1 MATDPVPEPLTNQEV
16 RDEKEVRFENV
27 ATAASTRNVAEM
39 PPALPPAEQNRKL
52 NEAAA
57 KIGRTAG
64 KTTASVRELPR
75 RASDAAEETRATGAN
90 KMDELRD
97 RVSQAAGQAQ
107 QSVSEAYERAK
118 TQATRS
124 YNQAR
129 RQTADTLVAAR
140 SRARHLMHE
149 YPFHVIATAAAIGFV
164 AGVLLRIWRSSRY
177 E

>member
-16 RDEKEVRFENV
+16 REENEARFENT
-27 ATAASTRNVAEM
+27 ATTASARNIAEM
-39 PPALPPAEQNRKL
+39 PPALPPAEQNRRL

-64 KTTASVRELPR
+64 RTTASVRELPR
-75 RASDAAEETRATGAN
+75 RASDVTEETKATGAS

-97 RVSQAAGQAQ
+97 RVSQAADQAQ
-107 QSVSEAYERAK
+107 QRVSEAYDRAK
-118 TQATRS
+118 TQATRT

-129 RQTADTLVAAR
+129 RQTADTFVAAR
-140 SRARHLMHE
+140 SRARHVMHE
-149 YPFHVIATAAAIGFV
+149 YPFHVIATAAAIGLV

>member
-16 RDEKEVRFENV
+16 TEENRTRFENA
-27 ATAASTRNVAEM
+27 ATAASARNVAEM
-39 PPALPPAEQNRKL
+39 PPALPPAEQNRRL

-64 KTTASVRELPR
+64 RTTASVRELPR
-75 RASDAAEETRATGAN
+75 RASDVAEHTTAAGSS

-97 RVSQAAGQAQ
+97 RVSQAADQAQ
-107 QSVSEAYERAK
+107 QSVSEAYDRAK
-118 TQATRS
+118 TQAART

-129 RQTADTLVAAR
+129 RQTADTYVAAR

-149 YPFHVIATAAAIGFV
+149 YPFHVIATAAAVGLV

>member
-16 RDEKEVRFENV
+16 RDDNKARFENV
-27 ATAASTRNVAEM
+27 ATPVSARNVAEM

-57 KIGRTAG
+57 KIGRSAGRTAA
-64 KTTASVRELPR
+64 TVQELPR
-75 RASDAAEETRATGAN
+75 RASDVAEETKATGAS

-97 RVSQAAGQAQ
+97 RVSQAADQAQ

-118 TQATRS
+118 IQATRS

-140 SRARHLMHE
+140 SRARHVMHE

-164 AGVLLRIWRSSRY
+164 GGVLLRIWRSSRY